1 MTRQRAAPRR
11 RRRVCATRVSS
22 YDAVAVILPASTM
35 PHTPPPQTW
44 LWTTDAEFYGDD
56 DVTPDLLRPGAHD
69 GYWKCAKQT
78 RRGDLALLWRTSPK
92 CDIGYLLCAESDAF
106 PLHKDRFARSRGWRF
121 GCDYRV
127 LHRFQRPLTI
137 GDLKADPWLA
147 KNWGALQRGG
157 LQGSARTIPGHVW
170 AHLSRLLRRRE
181 GSALAR
187 ALRHAA
193 SRMPRLL
200 REQHIEQQLM
210 REPRKLRDIA
220 ANLALW
226 ESDGRIGRQVV
237 CDVSGGRMDLL
248 FTTPGERTFVVVEL
262 KAVRATSAT
271 FGQVCSY
278 MGWVKRT
285 LAKGRRVLGVVVAVD
300 SDANFVDCLRTNR
313 DVKFRSLADL
323 GYAD

>member
-1 MTRQRAAPRR
+1 
-11 RRRVCATRVSS
+11 
-22 YDAVAVILPASTM
+22 M
-35 PHTPPPQTW
+35 PSNPNPQTW

-56 DVTPDLLRPGAHD
+56 DGTPDLLRRGAHD
-69 GYWKCAKQT
+69 GYWTCTKQT
-78 RRGDLALLWRTSPK
+78 RRGDLALLWRKSPK
-92 CDIGYLLCAESDAF
+92 CDIGYLLRAESDAF

-121 GCDYRV
+121 GCEYRV
-127 LHRFQRPLTI
+127 LHRFQHPLTI
-137 GDLKADPWLA
+137 RDLKADPWLA

-157 LQGSARTIPGHVW
+157 LQGAARTIPGHVW

-181 GSALAR
+181 GSALTH

-193 SRMPRLL
+193 TRMPRLQ
-200 REQHIEQQLM
+200 RERDIEQKLM
-210 REPRKLRDIA
+210 HEPRKLRDIA

-262 KAVRATSAT
+262 KVVRATSAT

-278 MGWVKRT
+278 MGWVQNN
-285 LAKGRRVLGVVVAVD
+285 LAKGRRVLGVVVAVGKNAD
-300 SDANFVDCLRTNR
+300 FDNCLRTNR
-313 DVKFRSLADL
+313 DVEFRSLAEL